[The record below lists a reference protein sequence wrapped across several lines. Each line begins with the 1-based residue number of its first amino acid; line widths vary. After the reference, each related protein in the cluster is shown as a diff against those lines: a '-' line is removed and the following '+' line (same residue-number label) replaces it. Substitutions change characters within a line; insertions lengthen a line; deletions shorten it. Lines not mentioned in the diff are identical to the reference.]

1 MAALNG
7 KWKLVSTSNLEEY
20 HNAIQTPEE
29 YKDRLRKIATA
40 RKTNPDVY
48 WEEFHVDTAAGT
60 FRRTVYVDNQKK
72 REVNYKFGIVNDGTS
87 EDGRP
92 LKLSFTVVGD
102 NKITIHEEGNGFVIE
117 GFAEANGNELTL
129 SLSSQ
134 GVTSTEKYT
143 KFA

>member
-1 MAALNG
+1 MTALNG

-20 HNAIQTPEE
+20 HNAIKTPEE
-29 YKDRLRKIATA
+29 YKDRLRKIAAA

-48 WEEFHVDTAAGT
+48 WEEFQVDAGS

-92 LKLSFTVVGD
+92 LKISFTVVGD

-117 GFAEANGNELTL
+117 GSAEAKGNELTIT
-129 SLSSQ
+129 LSSQ
-134 GVTSTEKYT
+134 GVTSTEVYT